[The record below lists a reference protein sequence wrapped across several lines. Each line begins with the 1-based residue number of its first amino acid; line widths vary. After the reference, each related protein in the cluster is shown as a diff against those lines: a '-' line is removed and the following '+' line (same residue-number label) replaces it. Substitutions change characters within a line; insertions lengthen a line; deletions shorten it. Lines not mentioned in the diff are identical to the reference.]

1 VEIIYLTN
9 NSQVISQLIYLY
21 ITILRLVFKKLV
33 FNIRH
38 FFLTFQSSFIP
49 DVMKKALTFI
59 LFACFTG
66 SFYLV
71 KAQQSVNTYP
81 FQDPSLSIEE
91 RVADLISRM
100 TLKEKADQLLYTAPA
115 IPRLGIPAYNWWNE
129 ALHGVAR
136 AGYAT
141 VFPQSITIANSWDE
155 GLMYNVAN
163 TISDEARAKYHEFQR
178 RGKRGIYQ
186 GLTFWSPNINIFR
199 DPRWGRGHET
209 YGEDP
214 YLTGRM
220 GYQFVRGMQGDD
232 PTYLKTVATAKHY
245 AVHSGP
251 EPLRHSFN
259 AKVSEVDLRE
269 TYLPAFRTLIVDAG
283 AYSVMGAYNMFRDF
297 PCCANPI
304 LYGILRNEWGFE
316 GYIVSDCWA
325 ISDFYKYQ
333 NYAKDAAEAAAQ
345 AVKAGTD
352 LECGFDYGNL
362 MAAIER
368 DLLTED
374 DIDIAAK
381 RIFTARFKLGMF
393 DPDEMVPY
401 AQIPFFVNCSD
412 YNKTLARRAAQ
423 KSVVLLKNS
432 NNILPLNKDIKTI
445 AVIGPNADNF
455 ESLIGNYNGIPKD
468 PVTILKGIKN
478 KLKPETTIVYAEG
491 SDLAEGI
498 HNLTVIPSRY
508 LQTPDG
514 RQGAF
519 GEYFDNREM
528 KGDPV
533 FTRVDDQINFYW
545 EHLSPRY
552 DMADDDFGVHWTTYL
567 VPPETGTYALGG
579 WGSSGY
585 EILLDGKRII
595 ADRNEHHAFH
605 KEYSADLQAGQKYKI
620 EALYRNYAGDA
631 DMKLLWAPPRP
642 NLTEEAVRAA
652 READAVVLV
661 LGLSQRLEGEEMSIK
676 IEGFLGGDRTNL
688 NLPAVQEQLFEAVT
702 ATGKPVIVIL
712 MNGGAL
718 SVNKV
723 QEKAA
728 AILLAGYPGQEG
740 GNAVADVL
748 FGNYNPAGRL
758 PVTYYKAIDQIPAF
772 ENYDMKGKTYR
783 FFDQEPLYPFGYG
796 LSYTSFSYSNLL
808 IPEKVTAGEKVPV
821 KVTVTNTGEKAGDE
835 VIQLYLTDEKA
846 STPRPIRQL
855 EGFERITL
863 DTGESKE
870 VEFILEPRQFSIIN
884 KEDKRVIEP
893 GYFTISIGG
902 KQPGFKGYLDPQ
914 FTQVLTGRVRLSG
927 REVPFEN

>member
-1 VEIIYLTN
+1 
-9 NSQVISQLIYLY
+9 
-21 ITILRLVFKKLV
+21 
-33 FNIRH
+33 
-38 FFLTFQSSFIP
+38 
-49 DVMKKALTFI
+49 MKKVLSFI
-59 LFACFTG
+59 LFG
-66 SFYLV
+66 SLFATLYMAS
-71 KAQQSVNTYP
+71 AQQVAYTYP
-81 FQDPSLSIEE
+81 FQNPALSTDE

-115 IPRLGIPAYNWWNE
+115 IPRLGIPSYNWWNE

-155 GLMYNVAN
+155 GLMFNVAN
-163 TISDEARAKYHEFQR
+163 AISDEARAKYHEFQR

-214 YLTGRM
+214 FLTGRM
-220 GYQFVRGMQGDD
+220 GYEFVKGMQGDD
-232 PTYLKTVATAKHY
+232 QKYLKTVATAKHF

-283 AYSVMGAYNMFRDF
+283 AYSVMGAYNMFRDY

-304 LYGILRNEWGFE
+304 LYGILRNEWGFK

-325 ISDFYKYQ
+325 ISDFYKFTKF
-333 NYAKDAAEAAAQ
+333 AKDPAEAAAQ

-352 LECGFDYGNL
+352 LECGVDYKNL
-362 MAAIER
+362 VTAIER
-368 DLLTED
+368 GLLTEA
-374 DIDIAAK
+374 DINIAAK

-412 YNKTLARRAAQ
+412 YNNTLARQAAQ
-423 KSVVLLKNS
+423 ESIVLLKND
-432 NNILPLNKDIKTI
+432 NNILPLSKDIKTI

-455 ESLIGNYNGIPKD
+455 ESLIGNYNGIPRD
-468 PVTILKGIKN
+468 PVTVLKGINN
-478 KLKPETTIVYAEG
+478 KVTPDTKIIYAEG

-498 HNLTVIPSRY
+498 HNLSPIPSRY
-508 LQTPDG
+508 LQSPDG
-514 RQGAF
+514 LQGAF
-519 GEYFDNREM
+519 GEYFNNRDM
-528 KGDPV
+528 KGEPV

-552 DMADDDFGVHWTTYL
+552 DMPDDNFGIKWTTYL
-567 VPPETGTYALGG
+567 VPPVTGTYALGS

-595 ADRNEHHAFH
+595 SSMNEHHAFH
-605 KEYSADLQAGQKYKI
+605 IEVPAELQAGKKYKI
-620 EALYRNYAGDA
+620 EVFYKNYAGDS

-642 NLTEEAVRAA
+642 NLMEQAVNAA
-652 READAVVLV
+652 KEADAVVLV
-661 LGLSQRLEGEEMSIK
+661 LGLSQRLEGEEMTIK
-676 IEGFLGGDRTNL
+676 IDGFSGGDRTSL
-688 NLPAVQEQLFEAVT
+688 NLPAVQEKLLDAVT
-702 ATGKPVIVIL
+702 ATGKPVIVVL
-712 MNGGAL
+712 TNGGAL
-718 SVNKV
+718 SVNKA

-728 AILLAGYPGQEG
+728 AILLAGYGGQQG
-740 GNAVADVL
+740 GNALADVL
-748 FGNYNPAGRL
+748 FGDYSPAGRL
-758 PVTYYKAIDQIPAF
+758 PVTYYKSIDQIPAF
-772 ENYDMKGKTYR
+772 ENYDMAGKTYR
-783 FFDQEPLYPFGYG
+783 FFKQEPLYPFGFG
-796 LSYTSFSYSNLL
+796 LSYTTFKYSDLSV
-808 IPEKVTAGEKVPV
+808 PENIVTGEKVMV
-821 KVTVTNTGEKAGDE
+821 KVTVTNTGKIAGDE
-835 VIQLYLTDEKA
+835 VVELFLTDEKA

-855 EGFERITL
+855 EGFTRVSL
-863 DTGESKE
+863 KPGESKVIE
-870 VEFILEPRQFSIIN
+870 IKLEPRQFSIIN
-884 KEDKRVIEP
+884 DKAKRVIEP
-893 GYFTISIGG
+893 GYFTISVGG

-914 FTQVLTGRVRLSG
+914 FTKVLTGRIRLAG
-927 REVPFEN
+927 KAVEFVN